1 MNSVKLP
8 NEKRLVTIALVVSLV
23 ISLQLSASLTRE
35 VAVETTHEVKITG
48 FAFVPQNLII
58 NLGDTVTWNNT
69 DPVIHTLWFV
79 HVANQS
85 TYLLSDPIP
94 PDTTWTYTF
103 NDAVQLQYYSFKMLW
118 ITGFINVT
126 GGVHDVAVTDVTP
139 HKTVVGQGYNDRI
152 NVTVANEG
160 DFTETFNVTTY
171 ADKTTIEI
179 KEVTLAS
186 GDSITITFTWNTTG
200 FAYGNYTISATA
212 DQVPGETD
220 IADNTLVDGWV
231 VVTIPGDING
241 DYKVDHMDLLLL
253 ASAYGSEVGDPRYI
267 PEADIDCNGKV
278 DHRDLLILASNY
290 GKELK

>member
-1 MNSVKLP
+1 MNSLKLP
-8 NEKRLVTIALVVSLV
+8 NEKRLVTIVLVVSLV

-35 VAVETTHEVKITG
+35 AAVETTHEVKITD

-94 PDTTWTYTF
+94 PDSTWTYTF
-103 NDAVQLQYYSFKMLW
+103 NDAVQLQYYSFDKLW

-126 GGVHDVAVTDVTP
+126 GGVHDVAVTKVTP
-139 HKTVVGQGYNDRI
+139 QKTVVGQGYNDRI

-160 DFTETFNVTTY
+160 DFIETFNVTTY
-171 ADKTTIEI
+171 ADTTTIEM

-186 GDSITITFTWNTTG
+186 GDSTTITFTWNTTG

-220 IADNTLVDGWV
+220 TADNTFVDGWV

-241 DYKVDHMDLLLL
+241 DGKVDHKDLLLL
-253 ASAYGSEVGDPRYI
+253 ASAYGSKTGDPRYI
-267 PEADIDCNGKV
+267 PEADINGDGKV
-278 DHRDLLILASNY
+278 DHRDLLILAANY
-290 GKELK
+290 GKGT